1 MGLLALGGRSRSC
14 QEMRQ
19 DRHHR
24 FCCRFPV
31 QYVHRTNRKINTS
44 AYLQTTAV
52 RLCIGMSVSM
62 VERPTHL
69 SNAGSAVGD
78 ELQRGVGRMAGPWFA
93 KKPDQQKAYRAL
105 LYPPIGENK
114 VCTKSTYSVRNEIRC
129 RFVQHYRRFVKV
141 ILRGGGD

>member
-1 MGLLALGGRSRSC
+1 MGLLALGGRSCGR
-14 QEMRQ
+14 EEVRQ

-24 FCCRFPV
+24 ICCRFSV
-31 QYVHRTNRKINTS
+31 QYVHRTNRKINTT

-93 KKPDQQKAYRAL
+93 KKAINSKKP
-105 LYPPIGENK
+105 
-114 VCTKSTYSVRNEIRC
+114 
-129 RFVQHYRRFVKV
+129 
-141 ILRGGGD
+141 